1 MPSQDIQR
9 RNPFDIVISKICSL
23 FNYGATIPLLF
34 MSMLLCI
41 DVVRR
46 YFFHKAIS
54 GSMDLVEL
62 CMATI
67 VFLALGATTKENEH
81 ITVKLIAEK
90 YKGKIKKATEYVS
103 FALCVLI
110 GSLITWQMGQRAY
123 SELLHPRYVTNTLS
137 IPIGIFLL
145 IGSLGWFVS
154 VLAFLIKI
162 KGKKGI
168 K

>member
-1 MPSQDIQR
+1 VPSQEIKR
-9 RNPFDIVISKICSL
+9 KNPFDIVISKICSL

-46 YFFHKAIS
+46 YFFYKAIS

-90 YKGKIKKATEYVS
+90 YKGKIKQTTEYIS
-103 FALCVLI
+103 FGLCVLI

-123 SELLHPRYVTNTLS
+123 SELLHPRYVTNTIS

-145 IGSLGWFVS
+145 IGALGWFVS

-162 KGKKGI
+162 KGKKDT

>member
-9 RNPFDIVISKICSL
+9 RNPFEIVISKICSL

-34 MSMLLCI
+34 MSMLLFI

-62 CMATI
+62 SMATI
-67 VFLALGATTKENEH
+67 IFLALGATTKEDEH
-81 ITVKLIAEK
+81 ITVNLIAEK
-90 YKGKIKKATEYVS
+90 YKGKVKKTTEYVS
-103 FALCVLI
+103 FSLCVLI

-154 VLAFLIKI
+154 VLAFLAKM
-162 KGKKGI
+162 KGKKDM